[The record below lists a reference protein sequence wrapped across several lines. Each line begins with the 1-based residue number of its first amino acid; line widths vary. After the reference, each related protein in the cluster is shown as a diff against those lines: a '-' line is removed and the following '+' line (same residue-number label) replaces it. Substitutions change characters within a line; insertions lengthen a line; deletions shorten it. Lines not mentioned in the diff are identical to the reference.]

1 MAARKAGWVLLS
13 LGTLALALSTGGCR
27 GTPQPVAR
35 TAPPAQKAPA
45 APPPQELPSAT
56 NHSVPSQDVVA
67 GKEHT
72 AVPAVVVD
80 AGTEEGGPP
89 PSLIEASKA
98 EKERRAS
105 STKAGT
111 VINDKTLPR
120 YASKGQI
127 TVMAPPRDKKKGS
140 AAKAGAAEP
149 ATPASSGDV
158 HDEAYWRGRGLEI
171 RQRWRQSADE
181 VKALEQ
187 KSTELRQKFY
197 MENDLFVRDNRIK
210 PDWDRVLDR
219 LRQARLDT
227 EAARQELSDFLEEGR
242 RAGVLAG
249 WLRDGEDDEPGQA
262 SGKGPQTKEQSK
274 GRDGVPPAQSIEPP
288 ILDEKEQSRRPPPP
302 RGESRDNHK
311 DNKLKNPRN
320 GGDPADGDGR

>member
-1 MAARKAGWVLLS
+1 MAARKAGWLLLS
-13 LGTLALALSTGGCR
+13 LGTLSLGAVGGCR

-45 APPPQELPSAT
+45 VPQELPSAT
-56 NHSVPSQDVVA
+56 NHSVSSQDVVA

-80 AGTEEGGPP
+80 SGTEEGGPP

-105 STKAGT
+105 SAKAGT

-127 TVMAPPRDKKKGS
+127 TVMAPLKDKKKGAAGKAVAS
-140 AAKAGAAEP
+140 APAAP
-149 ATPASSGDV
+149 ADV
-158 HDEAYWRGRGLEI
+158 RDEAYWRGRGLEI

-227 EAARQELSDFLEEGR
+227 EGARQELGDFLEEGR
-242 RAGVLAG
+242 RAGVLPG

-262 SGKGPQTKEQSK
+262 AGKGPQTKEQSK
-274 GRDGVPPAQSIEPP
+274 GRDGLPPAQSIEPP
-288 ILDEKEQSRRPPPP
+288 ILDDKEQSRRPPPA

-320 GGDPADGDGR
+320 AGDPADGDGR

>member
-1 MAARKAGWVLLS
+1 
-13 LGTLALALSTGGCR
+13 
-27 GTPQPVAR
+27 
-35 TAPPAQKAPA
+35 
-45 APPPQELPSAT
+45 
-56 NHSVPSQDVVA
+56 
-67 GKEHT
+67 
-72 AVPAVVVD
+72 VPAVVVD
-80 AGTEEGGPP
+80 PGTEEGGPP

-105 STKAGT
+105 SAKAGT

-127 TVMAPPRDKKKGS
+127 TVMAPPKDKKKG
-140 AAKAGAAEP
+140 AAGKAAAGGSEAASAGAGAGAP
-149 ATPASSGDV
+149 DA

-181 VKALEQ
+181 VKQLEQ

-227 EAARQELSDFLEEGR
+227 EAARQELSDYLEEGR
-242 RAGVLAG
+242 RAGVLPG
-249 WLRDGEDDEPGQA
+249 WLRDGEDDEPSQA
-262 SGKGPQTKEQSK
+262 AGKGAQTKEQSK
-274 GRDGVPPAQSIEPP
+274 GRDGLPPSLEPP
-288 ILDEKEQSRRPPPP
+288 FLDDKEQSRRPPPA

-320 GGDPADGDGR
+320 AGDPADGDGR

>member
-1 MAARKAGWVLLS
+1 MAARNAGWVLPS
-13 LGTLALALSTGGCR
+13 LGTLALALSIGGCR

-35 TAPPAQKAPA
+35 TAPPEQKAPA
-45 APPPQELPSAT
+45 APSPQELPSAT

-98 EKERRAS
+98 EKERRAGS
-105 STKAGT
+105 AKAGT

-127 TVMAPPRDKKKGS
+127 TVMAPPKDKKKGT
-140 AAKAGAAEP
+140 AGKAGAAAP
-149 ATPASSGDV
+149 VPPVDV

-171 RQRWRQSADE
+171 RQRWRQLADE
-181 VKALEQ
+181 VKQLEQ

-219 LRQARLDT
+219 LRQTRLDA

-242 RAGVLAG
+242 RAGVLPG

-262 SGKGPQTKEQSK
+262 SGKGAQTKEQSK
-274 GRDGVPPAQSIEPP
+274 GRDGLPPAQSIEPP
-288 ILDEKEQSRRPPPP
+288 ILDDKEQSRRPPPA
-302 RGESRDNHK
+302 RGETRDNHK

-320 GGDPADGDGR
+320 AGDPADGDGR